1 MNDNYRIKCNLNS
14 SNLINVIHL
23 KGEISLDNNDYT
35 LSTDSRCIKKNDI
48 FIALKGDYS
57 DGHQFLSQ
65 AFNNGASAAIVSD
78 KKIFEES
85 NFPLILVKDT
95 FRTLSKLADYNFRNI
110 NSLKIAITGSVGKT
124 TTKDFLHNALSY
136 YEPTFSAPE
145 SFNNELGITLS
156 KAKLSNM
163 DKYAIFEVGMNMKD
177 EICHL
182 SNLINPDIAI
192 ITNIGEAHI
201 GNLGSKENIAI
212 EKSNIIEG
220 MSSGG
225 VVLLPRDCEY
235 FELLQN
241 KVSGKKLRYI
251 TFGHSNK
258 SDIQITEISR
268 VKDRILLKFRVFDEI
283 FQTSSAI
290 QNISILN
297 NYLPVLGIANI
308 LNYDLDE
315 ILKNIENS
323 CVHRSRWQ
331 EFDFEFDG
339 GQIKLIDDS
348 YNASPTSMFEAIGS
362 IDSYRG
368 EQIFRKII
376 IIGDMLELGD
386 LSDKYHS
393 ELVNRINRTNIDHVY
408 FCGEYLTSVFS
419 KLSPKKRKKQFKSI
433 EYIHS
438 IDNFKLKRGDLIFI
452 KGSNK
457 IGLNNLV
464 QEFIN
469 YLALS

>member
-1 MNDNYRIKCNLNS
+1 MCIRDR
-14 SNLINVIHL
+14 
-23 KGEISLDNNDYT
+23 
-35 LSTDSRCIKKNDI
+35 DSRLIKKDCL
-48 FIALKGDYS
+48 FFALKGQNF
-57 DGHQFLSQ
+57 DGNEFAIEALRK
-65 AFNNGASAAIVSD
+65 GAKFAIVDRSSIA
-78 KKIFEES
+78 KK
-85 NFPLILVKDT
+85 NNRLILVED
-95 FRTLSKLADYNFRNI
+95 
-110 NSLKIAITGSVGKT
+110 SLKALQELAQYHRKQIATKIIALTGSNGKT
-124 TTKDFLHNALSY
+124 TTKDFLHNVLSY

-225 VVLLPRDCEY
+225 VVLLPRDSDY
-235 FELLQN
+235 FELLQK

-268 VKDRILLKFRVFDEI
+268 VKDRILLKFRIFGEI
-283 FQTSSAI
+283 FQTSSDI
-290 QNISILN
+290 QNISIFN

-315 ILKNIENS
+315 TLKNIENS
-323 CVHRSRWQ
+323 RLHKSRWQ

-348 YNASPTSMFEAIGS
+348 YNASPTSMFDAIES

-408 FCGEYLTSVFS
+408 FCGEYLTPVFS